1 MSGMSAPVPAST
13 LGEMAAYYRARARE
27 YDEWWYRRGRF
38 DRGAKANAR
47 WFEEAAEVYAAL
59 DALGM
64 EGDVLELAPG
74 TGIWTQ
80 RLVRVA
86 ASVTA
91 VDASPEM
98 VAINRARVGSERVT
112 YLLADLFEWRP
123 ERSYDGVFFG
133 FWLSHVPHE
142 RLEAFFQ
149 MVAQALVPGGKL
161 FFVDGRREPTRTA
174 ADHELPEAG
183 SQVMTRR
190 LNDGREFEVVKNFH
204 EPRALQAR
212 LAAAGLEVEARET
225 PTYFL
230 YGTGARS

>member
-1 MSGMSAPVPAST
+1 MTTPVPAST
-13 LGEMAAYYRARARE
+13 LEDMAAYYQARAGE
-27 YDEWWYRRGRF
+27 YDEWWLRQGRF
-38 DRGAKANAR
+38 DRGAEASER

-74 TGIWTQ
+74 TGIWTE
-80 RLVRVA
+80 RLARTTL
-86 ASVTA
+86 SVTA

-98 VAINRARVGSERVT
+98 MAINRARVRSDRVS
-112 YLLADLFEWRP
+112 YVLADLFEWRP

-142 RLEAFFQ
+142 RLDAFFQ
-149 MVAQALVPGGKL
+149 MVAHALVPGGKL
-161 FFVDGRREPTRTA
+161 FFVDGRREPTSTA

-190 LNDGREFEVVKNFH
+190 LNDRREFEVVKNFH
-204 EPRALQAR
+204 EPRELQAR